1 MTAPTPADGSAEQ
14 PLLKFSGKQPP
25 LAAFAAA
32 KIAGLQL
39 RTEADAKR
47 TQMAQAAVELPTGC
61 ALHRLRHDGCHQ
73 SPWTHQAIF
82 RCIALTAYASP
93 AGSAEIGSDY

>member
-39 RTEADAKR
+39 REEVDPKR
-47 TQMAQAAVELPTGC
+47 TQTAQAAIELPSGC
-61 ALHRLRHDGCHQ
+61 ASHRHMH
-73 SPWTHQAIF
+73 A
-82 RCIALTAYASP
+82 ASSLP
-93 AGSAEIGSDY
+93 

>member
-39 RTEADAKR
+39 RTELDPKR
-47 TQMAQAAVELPTGC
+47 TQAAQAAIELLAGC
-61 ALHRLRHDGCHQ
+61 APHRLTHDGSSITMNTSGHIQ
-73 SPWTHQAIF
+73 VYYNH
-82 RCIALTAYASP
+82 AYACCR
-93 AGSAEIGSDY
+93 A